1 MSKKYIR
8 VALDAMGGD
17 LAPAEPVKAAVEALE
32 KRKILHMTLV
42 GKEEVIRAEL
52 EKYQYP
58 EDRLEILDAREVI
71 EMAESPVNAI
81 RKKKDSSIVK
91 GLRLVKEGTCD
102 AFVTAGSTGA
112 TLAGGQL
119 LVGRIRGIERPPLA
133 PLLPTA
139 KGPVLLVDC
148 GANVDARA
156 SQLVQFAQMGS
167 IYMKNMTGIENPR
180 VALVNIGAEEE
191 KGNALVKEVFPLLK
205 ACEGINFI
213 GNIEA
218 REIPEGAA
226 DVVVCDAFVGN
237 VILKLYEGL
246 ATMLL
251 KKIKAAL
258 MSTIPSK
265 IGALLIKPALK
276 GLLKEFN
283 ITSYGGAPMLGL
295 RGLVV
300 KTHGNSEAV
309 EIRNA
314 IEQCIQFKK
323 KDINGQFVAQMSGR
337 KRQFLIHQHK
347 GRESMDMEFEK
358 LVSIIVDVLGV
369 DAEEITPDT
378 TFVDDLGADSLDVA
392 QIIMGIEEEFD
403 VTVDQDVASN
413 VTTVGQAL
421 ELIKN
426 AIDA

>member
-1 MSKKYIR
+1 MPPLPAAGSERIEMSRKYVR
-8 VALDAMGGD
+8 VAVDAMGGD

-32 KRKILHMTLV
+32 KRKSLHVTLV
-42 GKEEVIRAEL
+42 GQEEVIRAEL
-52 EKYQYP
+52 AKYKYP
-58 EDRLEILDAREVI
+58 EDRLEILDAREII
-71 EMAESPVNAI
+71 EMSEPPVNAI
-81 RKKKDSSIVK
+81 RKKKDSSIVR

-133 PLLPTA
+133 PLMPTA

-148 GANVDARA
+148 GANMDARP

-167 IYMKNMTGIENPR
+167 IYMKNMTGVENPR
-180 VALVNIGAEEE
+180 VALVNVGAEEE
-191 KGNALVKEVFPLLK
+191 KGNALVKEVYPLLK
-205 ACEGINFI
+205 ECEGINFI

-218 REIPEGAA
+218 RDIPAGEA

-246 ATMLL
+246 ASTLIH
-251 KKIKAAL
+251 KIKDAL
-258 MSTIPSK
+258 MSTLRSK
-265 IGALLIKPALK
+265 LGALMIKPALK
-276 GLLKEFN
+276 GMLKEFD

-314 IEQCIQFKK
+314 IEQCILFKK
-323 KDINGQFVAQMSGR
+323 KDINGQFIEKMGLEQPKKADEKETASSEKDASGNT
-337 KRQFLIHQHK
+337 
-347 GRESMDMEFEK
+347 
-358 LVSIIVDVLGV
+358 
-369 DAEEITPDT
+369 A
-378 TFVDDLGADSLDVA
+378 
-392 QIIMGIEEEFD
+392 
-403 VTVDQDVASN
+403 ASEN
-413 VTTVGQAL
+413 
-421 ELIKN
+421 
-426 AIDA
+426 

>member
-1 MSKKYIR
+1 MIKKYVR

-58 EDRLEILDAREVI
+58 EERLEILDAREVI

-258 MSTIPSK
+258 MATIPSK

-283 ITSYGGAPMLGL
+283 ITSYGGATMLGL

-323 KDINGQFVAQMSGR
+323 KDINGQFVAQMG
-337 KRQFLIHQHK
+337 
-347 GRESMDMEFEK
+347 
-358 LVSIIVDVLGV
+358 
-369 DAEEITPDT
+369 
-378 TFVDDLGADSLDVA
+378 LGAQKEKALKDPA
-392 QIIMGIEEEFD
+392 QESTAQESTVQEEKGSF
-403 VTVDQDVASN
+403 
-413 VTTVGQAL
+413 
-421 ELIKN
+421 
-426 AIDA
+426 

>member
-1 MSKKYIR
+1 MAKKYVR
-8 VALDAMGGD
+8 VAVDAMGGD
-17 LAPAEPVKAAVEALE
+17 LAPAEPVKAAVQALE
-32 KRKILHMTLV
+32 RRKSLHVTLV
-42 GKEEVIRAEL
+42 GKEELIREEL
-52 EKYQYP
+52 SGYEIP
-58 EDRLEILDAREVI
+58 EEQMERLEILNAREVI
-71 EMAESPVNAI
+71 EMSEPPVNAI
-81 RKKKDSSIVK
+81 RRKKDSSIVK

-139 KGPVLLVDC
+139 KTPVLLVDC
-148 GANVDARA
+148 GANVDARP

-191 KGNALVKEVFPLLK
+191 KGNALTKEVYPLLQ

-218 REIPEGAA
+218 REIPAGAA

-246 ATMLL
+246 ASTLIH
-251 KKIKAAL
+251 KIKDAL
-258 MSTIPSK
+258 MTSLRSK
-265 IGALLIKPALK
+265 LGALMIKPALK
-276 GLLKEFN
+276 GMLKEFD
-283 ITSYGGAPMLGL
+283 ISSYGGAPMLGL

-314 IEQCIQFKK
+314 IEQCILFKK
-323 KDINGQFVAQMSGR
+323 KNINGQFVEEMGLDKPKDKKTEMS
-337 KRQFLIHQHK
+337 
-347 GRESMDMEFEK
+347 
-358 LVSIIVDVLGV
+358 
-369 DAEEITPDT
+369 
-378 TFVDDLGADSLDVA
+378 
-392 QIIMGIEEEFD
+392 
-403 VTVDQDVASN
+403 
-413 VTTVGQAL
+413 
-421 ELIKN
+421 
-426 AIDA
+426 